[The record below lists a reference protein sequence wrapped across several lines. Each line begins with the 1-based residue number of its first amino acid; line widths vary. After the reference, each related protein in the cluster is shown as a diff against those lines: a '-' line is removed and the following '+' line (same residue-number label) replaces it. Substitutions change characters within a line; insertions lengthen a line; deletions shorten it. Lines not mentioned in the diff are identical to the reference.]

1 MKIKHKTKYRV
12 YKVQNKVFFKHAKL
26 KTIALAISQDHIGRK
41 RKVEKAKYFKNHQK
55 IVKIVFSWLQYKI

>member
-41 RKVEKAKYFKNHQK
+41 REVEKAK
-55 IVKIVFSWLQYKI
+55 